1 MQINEFKLQVL
12 NDHKVFYMLDKISG
26 DHESVFL
33 FKETPSGR
41 VEKTFFQAY
50 KMRDNKVL
58 IAFPNE
64 MLTTS
69 DYNYIAVADDVE
81 ESINIQC
88 YENIH
93 SIYKKT
99 PDNNNGVFAFANS
112 LPVVLDVE
120 TGRCDTA
127 NYGPVGFTSNGS
139 VPKPLM
145 DDVSKLV
152 KYEPILSVND
162 VGHIIFLE
170 MKNSDSLGEL
180 TLNNFEIPSVGRTL
194 MEVIKIMVEWA
205 QVYEEPFNNREPIAQ
220 NIIKFFE
227 TVGADSNFIDHVKA
241 NQVDMQV
248 VQFLLNNPNARVRP
262 DGILPLTSE
271 VENWLLPKLCFMT
284 LSKLL
289 QFYPD
294 AWDTAEVLEKEKE
307 VFAFRTTSAFARY
320 GMEYRPDSLDEI
332 TYCVNTALLHSINNA
347 VMQVGDEN
355 IIKFLTSYF
364 ELLRFKRDTLNSL

>member
-1 MQINEFKLQVL
+1 MQINEFQLQVL
-12 NDHKVFYMLDKISG
+12 NDYKVFYMLDKISG

-58 IAFPNE
+58 IAFPND
-64 MLTTS
+64 TIPAT
-69 DYNYIAVADDVE
+69 DYNYIAVSDGVE

-88 YENIH
+88 YERIHNI
-93 SIYKKT
+93 YNKT
-99 PDNNNGVFAFANS
+99 PDNDKGVFGFFHS
-112 LPVVLDVE
+112 LPVIQDIE
-120 TGRCDTA
+120 TGRCDA
-127 NYGPVGFTSNGS
+127 NNYGPISFTKNGS

-152 KYEPILSVND
+152 TYEPILSVNG
-162 VGHIIFLE
+162 VGHVVFLS
-170 MKNSDSLGEL
+170 MKDEQDLVEL
-180 TLNNFEIPSVGRTL
+180 TVNNFEIPSIARTL
-194 MEVIKIMVEWA
+194 MELLKIMAEWA
-205 QVYEEPFNNREPIAQ
+205 DVYEPPFNNREPVAEKT
-220 NIIKFFE
+220 IKFFE
-227 TVGADSNFIDHVKA
+227 TVGADNNFINHVKS

-248 VQFLLNNPNARVRP
+248 VQFLLGNPNARVRP

-294 AWDTAEVLEKEKE
+294 AWDASEVLQKEKE
-307 VFAFRTTSAFARY
+307 VFVSRITNSVARFK
-320 GMEYRPDSLDEI
+320 MEYHPDTLDDI
-332 TYCVNTALLHSINNA
+332 NYCVNNA
-347 VMQVGDEN
+347 VMN
-355 IIKFLTSYF
+355 IGNEDMRSFLTPYF
-364 ELLRFKRDTLNSL
+364 EVLKFKRDTLNSL